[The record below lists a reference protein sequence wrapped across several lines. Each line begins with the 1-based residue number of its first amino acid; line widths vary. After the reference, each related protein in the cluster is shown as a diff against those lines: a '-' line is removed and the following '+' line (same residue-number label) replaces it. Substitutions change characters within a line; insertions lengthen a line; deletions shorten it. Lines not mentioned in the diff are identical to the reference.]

1 MKARLHAARA
11 AAIGTLALLAA
22 CSGSSDTTTTTS
34 SETAEARAALVTMRG
49 VNAHALRS
57 AMLTLSDVSVT
68 ADGNA
73 VPVRIETPT
82 LDLAEGDERVAARF
96 QVPPGAENVDVT
108 FNFDDYGGFE
118 GKKQAG
124 VIDARGT
131 RVKLTL
137 PARAIAESGK
147 AQLSLDV
154 DRSLHVGDAERR
166 VFTPHFQLTY

>member
-22 CSGSSDTTTTTS
+22 CSGSSDTTTTTP
-34 SETAEARAALVTMRG
+34 ETAETREALVTMRG

-68 ADGNA
+68 ADGKA
-73 VPVRIETPT
+73 VPVQIEAPT
-82 LDLAEGDERVAARF
+82 LDLAKGDERVAARF
-96 QVPPGAENVDVT
+96 QVPSGAENVDVT
-108 FNFDDYGGFE
+108 FDFDDYGGFE

-137 PARAIAESGK
+137 PAREIAESGK
-147 AQLSLDV
+147 AQLSVDV
-154 DRSLHVGDAERR
+154 DRSLRVGDAERR
-166 VFTPHFQLTY
+166 VFTPHFQLAY